1 MNISILKNNNY
12 FAFLNN
18 LSSKY
23 IGFYFSFLLH
33 FIILLFAIGLP
44 NFFERAPITIPNII
58 PIEIVNVAEVTSI
71 PEKTEEVKEKNTKN
85 TVTETKKFNNSN
97 TQEIKK
103 VEIKTKPN
111 IELKKSEN
119 IKTPKEDIV
128 IKEKIE
134 TPIKLEKEK
143 KTIPDE
149 KIESL
154 PSKKIKTK
162 IKPKTISEIIVKE
175 SDLTQVSD
183 LNEIEN
189 IIDKI
194 LNNNK
199 DKVIQYKQGRT
210 KLFGYF
216 VGEAMKESESKANP
230 KILNQLLSK
239 KLR

>member
-119 IKTPKEDIV
+119 IKTPKEDI
-128 IKEKIE
+128 IM
-134 TPIKLEKEK
+134 
-143 KTIPDE
+143 
-149 KIESL
+149 
-154 PSKKIKTK
+154 
-162 IKPKTISEIIVKE
+162 
-175 SDLTQVSD
+175 
-183 LNEIEN
+183 
-189 IIDKI
+189 
-194 LNNNK
+194 
-199 DKVIQYKQGRT
+199 KV
-210 KLFGYF
+210 
-216 VGEAMKESESKANP
+216 
-230 KILNQLLSK
+230 
-239 KLR
+239 